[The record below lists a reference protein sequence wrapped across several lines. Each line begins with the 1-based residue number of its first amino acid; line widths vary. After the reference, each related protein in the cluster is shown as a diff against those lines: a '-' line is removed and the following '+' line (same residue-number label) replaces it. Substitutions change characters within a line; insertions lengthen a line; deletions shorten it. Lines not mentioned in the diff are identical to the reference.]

1 MDFDGVKGQIVLG
14 VEGDAWIAIVQ
25 NQRSH
30 ELLMLGTTKFHIL
43 GFSYHFV
50 THLIFLKFQIV

>member
-14 VEGDAWIAIVQ
+14 VKGDVWIAIVQ

-30 ELLMLGTTKFHIL
+30 ELLMLGITKFHIL

-50 THLIFLKFQIV
+50 THFDIS